1 MFKQKR
7 MLLVFLL
14 PGMLGLL
21 VFYVLPF
28 FGGIYFSV
36 TDGTRQNAFVG
47 MANYLSVWQNQMFR
61 LGLVNTLQLS
71 LICAPL
77 IFVSS
82 FLLAGMLKGLGERSK
97 GYRNVLLLPY
107 LMPSAAMLILFLLL
121 FDYGGPVNRALQ
133 ALGMPR
139 VLWKESGAMRVPVI
153 ALYVWKNLGF
163 SVVIFSSA
171 LQAVPGALYE
181 YAQLE
186 GASRLRQEISITLP
200 MISPTAFLVFVLAW
214 INAFKI
220 FKEVYFI
227 GGSYPDMSCYT
238 LQHFMNNMFQRLNY
252 QYVTTA
258 AYSFAVIVLALFG
271 VLSAIEARRR
281 VVM

>member
-14 PGMLGLL
+14 VRMLGLL

-139 VLWKESGAMRVPVI
+139 VLWKESDAMRVPVI

-271 VLSAIEARRR
+271 VLYAIEARRR

>member
-271 VLSAIEARRR
+271 VLYAIEARRR

>member
-36 TDGTRQNAFVG
+36 TDGTRENAFVG

-82 FLLAGMLKGLGERSK
+82 FLLAGMLKGLGERST

-271 VLSAIEARRR
+271 VLYAIEARRR

>member
-36 TDGTRQNAFVG
+36 TDGTRQDAFVG
-47 MANYLSVWQNQMFR
+47 MANYLSVRQNQMFR

-153 ALYVWKNLGF
+153 ALYVWQNLGF

-271 VLSAIEARRR
+271 VLYAIEARRR

>member
-1 MFKQKR
+1 
-7 MLLVFLL
+7 
-14 PGMLGLL
+14 
-21 VFYVLPF
+21 
-28 FGGIYFSV
+28 
-36 TDGTRQNAFVG
+36 

-271 VLSAIEARRR
+271 VLYAIEARRR

>member
-82 FLLAGMLKGLGERSK
+82 FLLAGMLKGLGERST

-139 VLWKESGAMRVPVI
+139 VLWKESDAMRVPVI

-271 VLSAIEARRR
+271 VLYAIEARRR

>member
-271 VLSAIEARRR
+271 VLYAIEARRR
-281 VVM
+281 VAM

>member
-1 MFKQKR
+1 

-271 VLSAIEARRR
+271 VLYAIEARRR

>member
-82 FLLAGMLKGLGERSK
+82 FLLAGLLKGLGERSK

-139 VLWKESGAMRVPVI
+139 VLWKESDAMRVPVI

-271 VLSAIEARRR
+271 VLYAIEARRR

>member
-97 GYRNVLLLPY
+97 GYRNVLLPY

-139 VLWKESGAMRVPVI
+139 VLWKESDAMRVPVI

-271 VLSAIEARRR
+271 VLYAIEARRR

>member
-186 GASRLRQEISITLP
+186 GASRLRQEISITLL
-200 MISPTAFLVFVLAW
+200 MISPTACLVFVLAW

-271 VLSAIEARRR
+271 VLYAIEARRR

>member
-139 VLWKESGAMRVPVI
+139 VLWKESNAMRVPVI

-271 VLSAIEARRR
+271 VLYAIEARRR

>member
-1 MFKQKR
+1 MVKQKR

-82 FLLAGMLKGLGERSK
+82 FLLAGMLKGLGERST

-271 VLSAIEARRR
+271 VLYAIEARRR

>member
-36 TDGTRQNAFVG
+36 TDRTRQNAFVG

-139 VLWKESGAMRVPVI
+139 VLWKESDAMRVPVI

-271 VLSAIEARRR
+271 VLYAIEARRR

>member
-82 FLLAGMLKGLGERSK
+82 FLLAGMLKGLGERST

-271 VLSAIEARRR
+271 VLYAIEARRR